1 MGATGKDV
9 WNKYIVPNK
18 DNSIYN
24 PWAAIGGN
32 ADKRA
37 QSKDFLT
44 AGLFKFEDKKL
55 AKDASNQ
62 QLAYQKQQDAN
73 AKTLLIQTAQQPK
86 QITPDNFLAN
96 KNAQLNKLRLGF
108 ASTMSGAGSLALPA
122 NPGGKAK
129 LGL

>member
-1 MGATGKDV
+1 MGGIPNFKGMKWSDALDGGFSALTGKD
-9 WNKYIVPNK
+9 PNR
-18 DNSIYN
+18 
-24 PWAAIGGN
+24 
-32 ADKRA
+32 RA
-37 QSKDFLT
+37 QMADILT
-44 AGLFKFEDKKL
+44 LSLGHKEDKL
-55 AKDASNQ
+55 AAKQATDATNKATADQ
-62 QLAYQKQQDAN
+62 AEAAKQLQ
-73 AKTLLIQTAQQPK
+73 IQTLQQPK

>member
-1 MGATGKDV
+1 M
-9 WNKYIVPNK
+9 NKTKKPKV
-18 DNSIYN
+18 
-24 PWAAIGGN
+24 
-32 ADKRA
+32 DKRA